1 MEARG
6 LEGSPFTPT
15 KSDLQK
21 ALHYL
26 DESDRDLTLPYLIG
40 LEYVEGTTIIKEG
53 DSGDWMAFVVEGRLA
68 VKKETDFPGKHI
80 LVAILETGSLI
91 GEISGLEKGKRA
103 ATVEVVEK
111 CRLLRFS
118 SDDFENLLQLHPYLG
133 IKILKRILHVL
144 GVRVKKADDRLAK
157 VL

>member
-1 MEARG
+1 MQAS
-6 LEGSPFTPT
+6 GSDGTPFTPT

-26 DESDRDLTLPYLIG
+26 DEGERDLLFPYLTG
-40 LEYVEGTTIIKEG
+40 LEYAEDTTIIREG

-68 VKKETDFPGKHI
+68 VKKETNFPGKHI
-80 LVAILETGSLI
+80 LVAILETGSLL
-91 GEISGLEKGKRA
+91 GEISGLERGKRA
-103 ATVEVVEK
+103 ATVEVTEK
-111 CRLLRFS
+111 CRLLRFT
-118 SDDFENLLQLHPYLG
+118 SDACENLLQMHPTLG

-157 VL
+157 LL